1 MPNKLTYVY
10 IMDSIIKNVQG
21 EYIRLFEEKLAN
33 IFEVVF
39 EGATSMEEKK
49 SLLKMFK
56 IWTLFFSPQVLELI
70 SQRH

>member
-1 MPNKLTYVY
+1 MHNKLTYVY

-39 EGATSMEEKK
+39 EGATAMEEKK

-56 IWTLFFSPQVLELI
+56 IWTLFFSP
-70 SQRH
+70 